1 MRANSQAPNERPA
14 HPTALALT
22 VLYGLGAFVFA
33 AAIFVTEPKP
43 GFIVFSLSDLIAI
56 VFVMYALP
64 LTALLW
70 IGWGA
75 FRFAGATRTTP
86 FIAFGVVLPFLSYAA
101 TLAPAAIERAWH
113 NHQLGLARIAAISD
127 EPLLGDHG
135 RPIGVRL
142 TFRVDFP
149 LGLSPLGQE
158 PPVDAPMAD
167 ISLATRTTTLL
178 DFTTR
183 DSTLWLIAKD
193 GFPHGASS
201 IAVDFVPP
209 FLPSAMQH
217 PKSFPA
223 SDPRNLC
230 FRWKSD
236 EQRQRMLALAAQPLS
251 IEIGPYG
258 RYLAPGSRRT
268 QRAYDL
274 SAFYES
280 ARADGA
286 TECP

>member
-1 MRANSQAPNERPA
+1 MRGPLTR
-14 HPTALALT
+14 TALALT
-22 VLYGLGAFVFA
+22 VLYGLGAFVFV

-56 VFVMYALP
+56 VLVMYALP

-86 FIAFGVVLPFLSYAA
+86 FIAFGVVLPFLSYAV
-101 TLAPAAIERAWH
+101 TLAPAAIECAWH
-113 NHQLGLARIAAISD
+113 NHQVGLPRIAAVSD

-183 DSTLWLIAKD
+183 DSTLWHIAKD

-209 FLPSAMQH
+209 FLPNAMQH

-258 RYLAPGSRRT
+258 RYLASGSRRT